1 MCAPAFESCA
11 PKWLR
16 YGIRMANI
24 TLKNIPEDLHAQLK
38 LEASANFRSL
48 NQEALARLER
58 SFEIDAALNTRRDQ
72 KSVNQALAS
81 GPETPLTREEMDKV
95 RNRVLARRK
104 AA

>member
-1 MCAPAFESCA
+1 M
-11 PKWLR
+11 WLR
-16 YGIRMANI
+16 YGIRVANT

-48 NQEALARLER
+48 NQEVLARLER
-58 SFEIDAALNTRRDQ
+58 CFEIEAALNTKHDQ
-72 KSVNQALAS
+72 KRVNQALTS
-81 GPETPLTREEMDKV
+81 GPETPLTRAEMDKV

>member
-1 MCAPAFESCA
+1 M
-11 PKWLR
+11 WLR
-16 YGIRMANI
+16 YGIGMANI

-48 NQEALARLER
+48 DQEALARLER
-58 SFEIDAALNTRRDQ
+58 SFEIEAALNTKRDQ
-72 KSVNQALAS
+72 KWVNQALAS
-81 GPETPLTREEMDKV
+81 GPETPLTRAEMDKV

>member
-1 MCAPAFESCA
+1 
-11 PKWLR
+11 
-16 YGIRMANI
+16 MANI